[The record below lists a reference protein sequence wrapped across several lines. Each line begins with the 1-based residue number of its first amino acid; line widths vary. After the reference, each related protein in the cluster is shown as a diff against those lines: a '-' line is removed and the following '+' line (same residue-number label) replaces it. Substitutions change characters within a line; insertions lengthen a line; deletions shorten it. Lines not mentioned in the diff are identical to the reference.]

1 MKKALL
7 FLIAFFGLSHL
18 NAQQFDPEKV
28 NKKALVQY
36 NKAIELLRED
46 DYKQAVPLLLEC
58 IKTDTNFVDA
68 YLSLAGVFGE
78 LKQYKRSVQMYEL
91 GKAKDPDYFNPYYL
105 PYSINLAGNGN
116 FEGALNAV
124 NQFLENPNLNDK
136 SIRSAAYRKKT
147 YQFALDYAAKN
158 KELSTYYF
166 APENL
171 GDSVNSAFSEY
182 YPSVT
187 VTDSLLVFTR
197 RGKYM
202 REDFYSSTIV
212 TKQFSKAVPI
222 GGEIN
227 QGPQKGAITVS
238 QDGEWMLFAGRFAE
252 RGYDNFDLYIAY
264 ATPQGWSDP
273 ENLGPAI
280 NTEFWESAPTLSPDK
295 RTLYFSSSR
304 PGGFGGRDLYYSER
318 MPNGKWTPA
327 KNMGPQINTAGDDQ
341 APFIH
346 ADNQTLYFT
355 SDGHPGYGGTDL
367 FILRKNNLGQW
378 GIPENLGYPI
388 NTIENEGSLAVSAD
402 GLTAYY
408 ASDRAEGKGELD
420 LYRFALRNN
429 IRPIRT
435 LYLKGVVTDKS
446 NGKKLP
452 SSVELINNQDQSV
465 LMKIQ
470 TDETGMYFI
479 TLPVGRDYTFSVN
492 RKGYLPFTELYS
504 LANKEAD
511 SVYVKNIALQPITI
525 NASFTFKN
533 IEFSSN
539 SSVLPQMA
547 SVELNRLVAL
557 LKENNTIQVQISGH
571 TDNTGKEEENKKL
584 SANRALSIVDY
595 LIEQGIEK
603 NRLSHQG
610 FGSSKPI
617 ASNDTPE
624 GRAKNRR
631 TSVEITGL

>member
-1 MKKALL
+1 MKRVVLILFVFGFYTSLFAQQYNPDKVNQKAL
-7 FLIAFFGLSHL
+7 
-18 NAQQFDPEKV
+18 
-28 NKKALVQY
+28 ALY
-36 NKAIELLRED
+36 DKAIGLLKEDEL
-46 DYKQAVPLLLEC
+46 KNAVPILLEC
-58 IKTDTNFVDA
+58 IQIDTNFVDG

-78 LKQYKRSVQMYEL
+78 LKLYKRSIQFYEM
-91 GKAKDPDYFNPYYL
+91 GRSKDPNYFLPYYL
-105 PYSINLAGNGN
+105 PYSINLAGDGN
-116 FEGALNAV
+116 FEAALIAV
-124 NQFLENPNLNDK
+124 NRFLENPKLNDK

-147 YQFALDYAAKN
+147 YQFALDYASKN
-158 KELSTYYF
+158 KEFSNYYF

-202 REDFYSSTIV
+202 REDFFSSSFV
-212 TKQFSKAVPI
+212 AKQFSKAVPI
-222 GGEIN
+222 GGDIN
-227 QGPQKGAITVS
+227 EEPQKGAITVS

-252 RGYDNFDLYIAY
+252 RDYDNFDLYIAY

-304 PGGFGGRDLYYSER
+304 PGGYGGRDLYFSER
-318 MPNGKWTPA
+318 LPNGKWTPA
-327 KNMGPQINTAGDDQ
+327 QNMGPKINTAGDDQ

-355 SDGHPGYGGTDL
+355 SDGHPGYGGSDL
-367 FILRKNNLGQW
+367 FILRKNNDGQW

-420 LYRFALRNN
+420 LYRFLLRNN

-452 SSVELINNQDQSV
+452 SSVELINNANQSV

-470 TDETGMYFI
+470 TDETGLYFI
-479 TLPVGRDYTFSVN
+479 TLPVGRDYTLSVN

-511 SVYVKNIALQPITI
+511 SVYVKNIGLQPLAI

-533 IEFSSN
+533 IEFTSN
-539 SSVLPQMA
+539 ASILPETA
-547 SVELNRLVAL
+547 AIELNKLVAL
-557 LKENNTIQVQISGH
+557 LNENGTLQVQISGH
-571 TDNTGKEEENKKL
+571 TDNTGNEVENKKL
-584 SANRALSIVDY
+584 SANRAISIVNF
-595 LIEQGIEK
+595 LIEKGISK
-603 NRLSHQG
+603 NRLAYKG
-610 FGSSKPI
+610 YGSSQPI

-624 GRAKNRR
+624 GRARNRR
-631 TSVEITGL
+631 TSVEITKL

>member
-1 MKKALL
+1 MKRAVLFLFLVQCCTSLLAQEYNPDKVGRKAL
-7 FLIAFFGLSHL
+7 
-18 NAQQFDPEKV
+18 
-28 NKKALVQY
+28 ALY
-36 NKAIELLRED
+36 EKAIELLKED
-46 DYKQAVPLLLEC
+46 DFNKAVPILLEC

-78 LKQYKRSVQMYEL
+78 LKQYKRSIQFYEI
-91 GKAKDPDYFNPYYL
+91 GKAKDPVYFMPYYL
-105 PYSINLAGNGN
+105 PYSINLAGDGN
-116 FEGALNAV
+116 FEAALLAV
-124 NQFLENPNLNDK
+124 NRFLENPKLNDK

-158 KELSTYYF
+158 KELSNYYF

-202 REDFYSSTIV
+202 REDFFSSSFIA
-212 TKQFSKAVPI
+212 KQFSKAVPI
-222 GGEIN
+222 GGDIN
-227 QGPQKGAITVS
+227 EEPQKGAITVS

-280 NTEFWESAPTLSPDK
+280 NTEFWESAPSLSPDK
-295 RTLYFSSSR
+295 RTLYFSSNR
-304 PGGFGGRDLYYSER
+304 PGGFGGKDLYYSER
-318 MPNGKWTPA
+318 LSNGKWAPA
-327 KNMGPQINTAGDDQ
+327 KNMGPAINTPGDDQ

-367 FILRKNNLGQW
+367 FIIRKNDQGSW

-420 LYRFALRNN
+420 LYRFSLRNN

-446 NGKKLP
+446 NGNKLP
-452 SSVELINNQDQSV
+452 SSVELINNADQSV

-479 TLPVGRDYTFSVN
+479 TLPVGRDYTLSVN

-504 LANKEAD
+504 LAHKEAD
-511 SVYVKNIALQPITI
+511 SVYVKNIALQPLAI

-533 IEFSSN
+533 IEFASN
-539 SSVLPQMA
+539 ASILPETA
-547 SVELNRLVAL
+547 AIELNKLVAL
-557 LKENNTIQVQISGH
+557 LNENSTLQVQISGH
-571 TDNTGKEEENKKL
+571 TDNTGNEVENKKL
-584 SANRALSIVDY
+584 SANRALSIVNF
-595 LIEQGIEK
+595 LIEKGISK
-603 NRLSHQG
+603 NRLAYKG
-610 FGSSKPI
+610 YGSSLPI

-624 GRAKNRR
+624 GRARNRR
-631 TSVEITGL
+631 TSVEITKL

>member
-1 MKKALL
+1 MKKGVL
-7 FLIAFFGLSHL
+7 FLCTLMGFSVIY
-18 NAQQFDPEKV
+18 AQQYDPEKI
-28 NKKALVQY
+28 NKKALALY
-36 NKAIELLRED
+36 DKAIDLLKED
-46 DYKQAVPLLLEC
+46 EYKTAVPLLLDC

-68 YLSLAGVFGE
+68 YLSLAGVLGE
-78 LKQYKRSVQMYEL
+78 LKQYKRSIQMYEL
-91 GKAKDPDYFNPYYL
+91 GRAKDPIYFKPYYL

-116 FEGALNAV
+116 FEAALAAV
-124 NQFLENPNLNDK
+124 NLFLDNPKLNDK

-158 KELSTYYF
+158 KELSSYYF

-197 RGKYM
+197 RGKFM
-202 REDFYSSTIV
+202 REDFFSSTIQA
-212 TKQFSKAVPI
+212 KQFSKAVPI
-222 GGEIN
+222 GGDIN
-227 QGPQKGAITVS
+227 EEPQKGAITVS

-318 MPNGKWTPA
+318 LPNGKWATA
-327 KNMGPQINTAGDDQ
+327 KNMGATINTAGDDQ

-367 FILRKNNLGQW
+367 FIIRKNKAGNW

-408 ASDRAEGKGELD
+408 ASDRADSKGELD
-420 LYRFALRNN
+420 LYRFTLRNN

-435 LYLKGVVTDKS
+435 LYLKGVVTDKIS
-446 NGKKLP
+446 GKKLP
-452 SSVELINNQDQSV
+452 SSVELVNNEDQSV

-479 TLPVGRDYTFSVN
+479 TLPVGKDYTFSVN

-511 SVYVKNIALQPITI
+511 SVYVKNIALQPIEI

-533 IEFSSN
+533 IEFASN
-539 SSVLPQMA
+539 SAILPETA
-547 SVELNRLVAL
+547 SIELDKLVAL

-584 SANRALSIVDY
+584 SANRALAIVNY
-595 LIEQGIEK
+595 LIEKGIEK
-603 NRLSHQG
+603 NRLTYQG

-617 ASNDTPE
+617 ALNDTAE

>member
-1 MKKALL
+1 
-7 FLIAFFGLSHL
+7 
-18 NAQQFDPEKV
+18 
-28 NKKALVQY
+28 
-36 NKAIELLRED
+36 
-46 DYKQAVPLLLEC
+46 
-58 IKTDTNFVDA
+58 
-68 YLSLAGVFGE
+68 
-78 LKQYKRSVQMYEL
+78 
-91 GKAKDPDYFNPYYL
+91 
-105 PYSINLAGNGN
+105 
-116 FEGALNAV
+116 
-124 NQFLENPNLNDK
+124 
-136 SIRSAAYRKKT
+136 
-147 YQFALDYAAKN
+147 ALDYAAKN
-158 KELSTYYF
+158 KELSSYYF
-166 APENL
+166 SPENL

-212 TKQFSKAVPI
+212 TKQFSKAIPI
-222 GGEIN
+222 GGDIN
-227 QGPQKGAITVS
+227 EEPQKGAITVS

-318 MPNGKWTPA
+318 LPNGKWTPA
-327 KNMGPQINTAGDDQ
+327 KNMGPQINTPGDDQ

-420 LYRFALRNN
+420 LYRFALRSN

-435 LYLKGVVTDKS
+435 LYLKGIVTDKS

-511 SVYVKNIALQPITI
+511 SVYVKNISLQPIEI

-539 SSVLPQMA
+539 SSELPA
-547 SVELNRLVAL
+547 SASIELNKLVAL

-584 SANRALSIVDY
+584 SANRALAILNY

-603 NRLSHQG
+603 NRLSYQG
-610 FGSSKPI
+610 FGSGKPI
-617 ASNDTPE
+617 ASNDSPE

>member
-1 MKKALL
+1 MKRVVLFLFLVQCCTSLLAQEYNPDKVGRKAL
-7 FLIAFFGLSHL
+7 
-18 NAQQFDPEKV
+18 
-28 NKKALVQY
+28 ALY
-36 NKAIELLRED
+36 EKAIELLKED
-46 DYKQAVPLLLEC
+46 DFNKAVPILLEC

-78 LKQYKRSVQMYEL
+78 LKQYKRSIQFYEI
-91 GKAKDPDYFNPYYL
+91 GKAKDANYFMPYYL
-105 PYSINLAGNGN
+105 PYSINLAGDGN
-116 FEGALNAV
+116 FEAALLAV
-124 NQFLENPNLNDK
+124 NRFLENPKLNDK

-147 YQFALDYAAKN
+147 YQFAIQYAAKN
-158 KELSTYYF
+158 NGLSSYLF

-171 GDSVNSAFSEY
+171 GDSVNSPTSEY

-202 REDFYSSTIV
+202 REDFFSSTI
-212 TKQFSKAVPI
+212 TAKKYAKAVPI
-222 GGEIN
+222 GGIIN
-227 QGPQKGAITVS
+227 EEPQKGAITVS

-273 ENLGPAI
+273 ENLGTAI
-280 NTEFWESAPTLSPDK
+280 NTEFWESAPSLSPDK
-295 RTLYFSSSR
+295 RTLYFSSNR
-304 PGGFGGRDLYYSER
+304 PGGFGGKDLYYSER
-318 MPNGKWTPA
+318 LANGKWTPA

-367 FILRKNNLGQW
+367 FIIRKNDQGSW

-402 GLTAYY
+402 GLTAFY
-408 ASDRAEGKGELD
+408 ASDRADSRGELD
-420 LYRFALRNN
+420 LYRFELRSN

-435 LYLKGVVTDKS
+435 LYLKGVVTDKMS
-446 NGKKLP
+446 GKKLP
-452 SSVELINNQDQSV
+452 SSVELINNQDHTV

-511 SVYVKNIALQPITI
+511 SVYVKNIALQPLAL

-533 IEFSSN
+533 IEFALNASILPETATIELDKLVTLLN
-539 SSVLPQMA
+539 EHPTLQVL
-547 SVELNRLVAL
+547 
-557 LKENNTIQVQISGH
+557 ISGH
-571 TDNTGKEEENKKL
+571 TDNTGNEVDNKKL
-584 SANRALSIVDY
+584 SANRALSIVNY
-595 LIEQGIEK
+595 LIEKGISK
-603 NRLSHQG
+603 NRLAYKG
-610 FGSSKPI
+610 YGSSLPI
-617 ASNDTPE
+617 ATNDTPE
-624 GRAKNRR
+624 GRARNRR
-631 TSVEITGL
+631 TSVEITKL

>member
-7 FLIAFFGLSHL
+7 FLFVLIGLS
-18 NAQQFDPEKV
+18 NVYAQQYDTEKI
-28 NKKALVQY
+28 NKKALALY
-36 NKAIELLRED
+36 DRAIDLLKVDEF
-46 DYKQAVPLLLEC
+46 KTAVPILLDC
-58 IKTDTNFVDA
+58 IVTDTNFVDA
-68 YLSLAGVFGE
+68 YLSLAGVLGQ

-91 GKAKDPDYFNPYYL
+91 GKAKDPIYFKPYYL

-116 FEGALNAV
+116 FEAALSAV
-124 NQFLENPNLNDK
+124 NQFLENPKLNTN

-147 YQFALDYAAKN
+147 YQFALDFAAKN
-158 KELSTYYF
+158 KELANYYF

-202 REDFYSSTIV
+202 REDFYSSTFIAN
-212 TKQFSKAVPI
+212 QFSKAVPI
-222 GGEIN
+222 GGDIN
-227 QGPQKGAITVS
+227 EEPQKGAITVS

-252 RGYDNFDLYIAY
+252 RGYDNFDIYIAY
-264 ATPQGWSDP
+264 STPQGWSDP
-273 ENLGPAI
+273 ENVGPAI
-280 NTEFWESAPTLSPDK
+280 NTAFWESAPTLSPDK

-304 PGGFGGRDLYYSER
+304 PGGYGGRDLYFSER
-318 MPNGKWTPA
+318 LPNGKWTTA
-327 KNMGPQINTAGDDQ
+327 KNMGAQVNTPGDDQ

-355 SDGHPGYGGTDL
+355 SDGHPGYGGSDL
-367 FILRKNNLGQW
+367 FIIRKNNNGEW

-420 LYRFALRNN
+420 LYRFTLRNN

-479 TLPVGRDYTFSVN
+479 TLPVGTDYTFSVN

-533 IEFSSN
+533 IEFTSN
-539 SSVLPQMA
+539 SSVLPESA
-547 SVELNRLVAL
+547 SIELNRLVAL

-584 SANRALSIVDY
+584 SANRALAIVNY

-603 NRLSHQG
+603 NRLSYQG
-610 FGSSKPI
+610 FGSSIPI
-617 ASNDTPE
+617 ASNDIPE